1 MGSRTSTPM
10 PLLQAPRLSP
20 ADLFR
25 DLQRD
30 LADSAGLLL
39 VQDLDGVCMDLVLDP
54 LQRRLDADYVRR
66 ARRLDGSFCV
76 LTNGE
81 HEGRRGVN
89 RLVEQ
94 SLGWTPNQPAAGPD
108 PRQQG
113 LYLPGLAAGG
123 VQLQNRHGEVSTPGV
138 SAAELAF
145 LDRLPERLSS
155 LLGDWLPALLPELT
169 AAELQ
174 RQIALAVLDNPLSPT
189 INLNGLFRWVANR
202 HQDAAALSL
211 QRQLQ
216 EGALQQMEAL
226 LVEAAAAGLGQ
237 SFFLHIA
244 PNLLDDEGREQ
255 PVWASARGVGTTDVQ
270 LMLRGAIKEA
280 GLLVLINEHIARH
293 HGVHPLGEAFNVR
306 TAPHSQAE
314 LLALAEAR
322 IPAELMPR
330 LVGVGDTITSSVG
343 ERPGEVQRGGSDRG
357 FLTLLQELGRRF
369 NRRNRVVLVD
379 SSGGE
384 VSRPSMAG
392 GSLEGLSDPA
402 DPLQLDALFPGGPAQ
417 YRRFFAELA
426 EAAAPDRAQP

>member
-1 MGSRTSTPM
+1 M

-25 DLQRD
+25 DLRRD
-30 LADSAGLLL
+30 LADPAGLLL

-54 LQRRLDADYVRR
+54 LQRRLDSDYIRR
-66 ARRLDGSFCV
+66 APRLDGSFCV

-94 SLGWTPNQPAAGPD
+94 SLGWNPDDPAAGLD
-108 PRQQG
+108 PRTRG

-123 VQLQNRHGEVSTPGV
+123 VQLQDRHGRVSTPGV
-138 SAAELAF
+138 EAAELAF
-145 LDRLPERLSS
+145 LQELPGRLNA
-155 LLGDWLPALLPELT
+155 LLLDWLPALLPDLEP
-169 AAELQ
+169 AELQ

-189 INLNGLFRWVANR
+189 LNLNGLFGWVASR
-202 HQDAAALSL
+202 HEGATELNL
-211 QRQLQ
+211 KRQLQ
-216 EGALQQMEAL
+216 EGALQRMEAL
-226 LVEAAAAGLGQ
+226 LAEAAAAGLGQ

-244 PNLLDDEGREQ
+244 PNLLDGEGREQ
-255 PVWASARGVGTTDVQ
+255 PVWASERGVGTTDVQ

-280 GLLVLINEHIARH
+280 GLLVLINEHIAHH
-293 HGVHPLGEAFNVR
+293 HGEHPLGAAFNVR

-322 IPAELMPR
+322 IPAALMPR
-330 LVGVGDTITSSVG
+330 LVGVGDTITSSAG

-369 NRRNRVVLVD
+369 EQRNRVVLVD

-392 GSLEGLSDPA
+392 GSLEGLSDAA

-426 EAAAPDRAQP
+426 EAAAPDRPQP